1 MVSLNDIGDFVF
13 QYAYPV
19 AFTGAVFLCTTEFFG
34 VDIYTVMSVTVSKW
48 LYVIVGV
55 SGAIS
60 LATWFNYP
68 IPYVTGNLYD
78 NSAIRQKL

>member
-1 MVSLNDIGDFVF
+1 MNLNTVGNFVF
-13 QYAYPV
+13 AYAYPV
-19 AFTGAVFLCTTEFFG
+19 AFTGGVFLCTTEFFG
-34 VDIYTVMSVTVSKW
+34 IDIYTIMSVTVSKY
-48 LYVIVGV
+48 LYVVVGL

-68 IPYVTGNLYD
+68 IPVLTGNLYD

>member
-1 MVSLNDIGDFVF
+1 MNLNTVGNFVF
-13 QYAYPV
+13 AYAYPV
-19 AFTGAVFLCTTEFFG
+19 AFTGAVFLCTTEFFSI
-34 VDIYTVMSVTVSKW
+34 DIYTIMSVTVSKY
-48 LYVIVGV
+48 LYIVVGL

-68 IPYVTGNLYD
+68 IPVLTGTLYD